1 MITYVDT
8 SVLIKLVVNEPGT
21 DAATQIWEASDSVVS
36 VALVQ
41 VEARAALAGAARAG
55 RLSAAQ
61 HRTAK
66 GSLAQ
71 LVDQL
76 HLVEVTAGLVDQ
88 ASDLAETEALR
99 GYDAVHLAGSLLVA
113 VNVMASSD
121 HDLCAAAE
129 RRGLMIA
136 NPADGR

>member
-8 SVLIKLVVNEPGT
+8 SVLIKLVVQEPGT
-21 DAATQIWEASDSVVS
+21 DEATQIWEASDSVVS

-55 RLSAAQ
+55 RLSARQ

-66 GSLAQ
+66 ASLVQ

-76 HLVEVTAGLVDQ
+76 DLVEVTAELVDR
-88 ASDLAETEALR
+88 ASELAETEALR
-99 GYDAVHLAGSLLVA
+99 GYDAVHLAGSLLVGA
-113 VNVMASSD
+113 DVMASSD
-121 HDLCAAAE
+121 HDLCAAAG
-129 RRGLMIA
+129 RRGLMVA
-136 NPADGR
+136 DPADGR